1 MLKNRSDFY
10 VKSAPIY
17 DNREE
22 VFKKRVFDL
31 FGIKVIQ
38 SYYQTGNIRTD
49 FNKRQNYLTVWCDFS
64 SSEIIKKD
72 IDVVVDRKGMPFFA
86 YENIVN
92 EAAVAGAVMVEYL
105 AAFSMDNSLNALFE
119 VRICDFVQHLLSYAY
134 GHSVLEIRKFMSEK
148 YHMDLSWSQKVF
160 VPHAPHVLII
170 AYTEEEYRNLCKQ
183 YPNILKDCYR
193 ELKKHDSHDIITK
206 EAVDVRVCL
215 KSELDKQWLIGVEM
229 TC

>member
-1 MLKNRSDFY
+1 MLKSYFDISD
-10 VKSAPIY
+10 KNAPIY
-17 DNREE
+17 DEREE
-22 VFKKRVFDL
+22 VFKKKAFDL

-38 SYYQTGNIRTD
+38 SHYQTGNIRED
-49 FNKRQNYLTVWCDFS
+49 VNKRQNYLTVWCDFS
-64 SSEIIKKD
+64 SSKIIKKD
-72 IDVVVDRKGMPFFA
+72 IDVVVDGEGMPFFA

-105 AAFSMDNSLNALFE
+105 AAFSINSCLNEEFS
-119 VRICDFVQHLLSYAY
+119 VDINDFVQHLRSYAY
-134 GHSVLEIRKFMSEK
+134 GHSVLGIRKFMSEK

-160 VPHAPHVLII
+160 VPHAPYVLII
-170 AYTEEEYRNLCKQ
+170 AYTEEEYRNLCEQ
-183 YPNILKDCYR
+183 YSNILEDCYR
-193 ELKKHDSHDIITK
+193 ELKKHDSYDIITK

>member
-134 GHSVLEIRKFMSEK
+134 GHSVLGIRKFMSEK

-160 VPHAPHVLII
+160 VPHAPYVLII
-170 AYTEEEYRNLCKQ
+170 AYTEEEYRNLCEQ
-183 YPNILKDCYR
+183 YSNILEDCYR
-193 ELKKHDSHDIITK
+193 ELKKHDSYDIITK

>member
-1 MLKNRSDFY
+1 MLKSYFDISD
-10 VKSAPIY
+10 KNAPIY
-17 DNREE
+17 DDREE
-22 VFKKRVFDL
+22 VFKQKVFDL

-38 SYYQTGNIRTD
+38 SHYQTGNIRTD
-49 FNKRQNYLTVWCDFS
+49 FDKRQNYLTVWCDFS

-72 IDVVVDRKGMPFFA
+72 IDVVVDEKGMPFLA

-92 EAAVAGAVMVEYL
+92 EAAAAGGVMVEYL

-119 VRICDFVQHLLSYAY
+119 VRICDFVQHLLNYAY
-134 GHSVLEIRKFMSEK
+134 GHSVLEIRRFMSEK

-160 VPHAPHVLII
+160 VPHAPYVLII

-183 YPNILKDCYR
+183 YPKILKDCYR
-193 ELKKHDSHDIITK
+193 ELKKHDSYGVVTK
-206 EAVDVRVCL
+206 EAVDVRVRL